1 MKEGEVVAYKDS
13 CRFIKNGCGLVVDLD
28 CDDHNFVW
36 IRWAGEL
43 QTNKVHISDLKVV

>member
-1 MKEGEVVAYKDS
+1 MEKGEIVAYRDS
-13 CRFIKNGCGLVVDLD
+13 CRFITNGCGLVVDLD

-43 QTNKVHISDLKVV
+43 KTNKERISELEVI